1 MTVVLEVK
9 YQPVKIAGIHTVLVV
24 NILEMSHLGVAGF
37 LVFFFFKKKSTLS
50 SIFTGDLS
58 DKKKK

>member
-37 LVFFFFKKKSTLS
+37 LVFFFFKKKVP
-50 SIFTGDLS
+50 
-58 DKKKK
+58 